1 MGSPVVGIDEFIIGK
16 RAGWRWTLCGWLG
29 AVWLLVAMAAPSACG
44 QESSPPDQPQNGTNS
59 TQPDPQRW
67 NLHFQSTVLGQ
78 WAAPFPAE
86 YSGGN
91 SLEPHGDIKDTFS
104 FDVTARI
111 RLWRG
116 GEFFADVLTWQ
127 GYGLSKTTGLAGF
140 PNGEAYRLGK
150 TYPDVIV
157 ARGYLRETVPLGGG
171 PSPGADPN
179 ASLGG
184 SRGQRRLIL
193 SVGHIPTT
201 DVFDKNAYAND
212 PRTQFMNWAFVNNA
226 AWDYPANSLGF
237 SNGVSMEFDLGSW
250 TARAGIFQDS
260 RVANALRMDW
270 NLLHAWSLAEEL
282 EKRHSFRGHP
292 GAARLFGYETKAH
305 MGNYQESLS
314 DPRNIYAMGQR
325 GYRSKYGFGI
335 NLEQEVQKDLGAF
348 VRLGWS
354 DGKNQTWEFTDVDR
368 TATAGLSL
376 KGTWWRRPEDTV
388 GIGLV
393 VNGISAVHR
402 QYLAAGGLGITV
414 GDGALDYGAERI
426 VEAYYNWRVAKH
438 FHLTAD
444 YQFAPDPA
452 YNHARGPVNLFALRF
467 HTEY

>member
-1 MGSPVVGIDEFIIGK
+1 MGNHVAGIYAFMIGK
-16 RAGWRWTLCGWLG
+16 RARWRWTWCGWL
-29 AVWLLVAMAAPSACG
+29 AAMLLLVAVAVPFARG
-44 QESSPPDQPQNGTNS
+44 QDSPPPDQPQGATDS
-59 TQPDPQRW
+59 KPPGDQRW

-91 SLEPHGDIKDTFS
+91 SLEPHGEVKDTFS
-104 FDVTARI
+104 FDVTAGI

-179 ASLGG
+179 AG
-184 SRGQRRLIL
+184 SKGERRLIL
-193 SVGHIPTT
+193 SVGHIPVT

-212 PRTQFMNWAFVNNA
+212 PRAQFMNWAFVNNA

-237 SNGVSMEFDLGSW
+237 SNGVSAEFDLGSW
-250 TARAGIFQDS
+250 TARTGIFQDS
-260 RVANALRMDW
+260 QFANALRMDW

-314 DPRNIYAMGQR
+314 NPQNIYANGQR

-335 NLEQEVQKDLGAF
+335 NLEQEVKKDLGAF
-348 VRLGWS
+348 VRLGWN

-376 KGTWWRRPEDTV
+376 KGTRWRHADDTL
-388 GIGLV
+388 GLGV
-393 VNGISAVHR
+393 IVNGISAVHR

-414 GDGALDYGAERI
+414 GDGALDYRAERI
-426 VEAYYNWRVAKH
+426 AETYYNWKIAKH
-438 FHLTAD
+438 FQLTLD
-444 YQFAPDPA
+444 YQFAQNPA
-452 YNHARGPVNLFALRF
+452 YNHVRGPVDLFALRF
-467 HTEY
+467 HTVF